1 MYFLY
6 VCFYHVQYVCHR
18 MHIVWSI
25 SYKASIKCIRRV
37 DVLIDSVS
45 SNLRDC
51 AAAQL
56 PKTLFTSHLGLHSL
70 LTCDSV

>member
-18 MHIVWSI
+18 IMHIVWYI

-56 PKTLFTSHLGLHSL
+56 PKHPVHESPGSAQPPHL
-70 LTCDSV
+70 